1 MGYYQ
6 VNPALDALVSPDIT
20 EFHLTSLKPI
30 LVIVTI
36 GINQAHGVSFPVRQ
50 SDSELRPREMQ
61 QDRELLWTPFAIPSS
76 NPGTPHTVWYQERE
90 HLQR

>member
-6 VNPALDALVSPDIT
+6 VNTALDALVSPDIT

-30 LVIVTI
+30 LLIITI
-36 GINQAHGVSFPVRQ
+36 GINQAHSVSFPVQQ

-61 QDRELLWTPFAIPSS
+61 QNRALLWTSFAIPSS
-76 NPGTPHTVWYQERE
+76 NPGTPHTVRHQERE